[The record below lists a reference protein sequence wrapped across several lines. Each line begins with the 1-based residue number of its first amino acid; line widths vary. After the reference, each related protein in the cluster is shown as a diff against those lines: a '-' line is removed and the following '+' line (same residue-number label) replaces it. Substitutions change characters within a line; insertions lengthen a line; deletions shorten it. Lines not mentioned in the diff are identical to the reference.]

1 MPISNGQSFRSH
13 KAKKGQTDKA
23 TLPVSSLFWW
33 QSTSHRWAQPFLEQC
48 SRGNSRLSPFFN
60 ASHSPLQ
67 RAFRFPVDFPTGL
80 QHYELAINF
89 RFCEITTHSS
99 ANFLPNEKCPTPQPA
114 THYLVRFW
122 LQPYFIISYFKLVN
136 FSHLPCFLSSFM
148 LFAAVENDNNDSDL
162 DLDHSGMWRVG

>member
-99 ANFLPNEKCPTPQPA
+99 AIFCQMKNVQHLNPLPTTWLGFGCSLILSFL
-114 THYLVRFW
+114 
-122 LQPYFIISYFKLVN
+122 ISN
-136 FSHLPCFLSSFM
+136 
-148 LFAAVENDNNDSDL
+148 
-162 DLDHSGMWRVG
+162 W

>member
-99 ANFLPNEKCPTPQPA
+99 AIFLPNEKCPTPQP
-114 THYLVRFW
+114 TTWFGFGCSLILSF
-122 LQPYFIISYFKLVN
+122 LLFQIGN
-136 FSHLPCFLSSFM
+136 FFSLAMFSIKFYAFRCS
-148 LFAAVENDNNDSDL
+148 
-162 DLDHSGMWRVG
+162 